1 MKNNETLQQDVQDAI
16 KWQPLLSAGQI
27 GVTANDGVINLT
39 GSVDSYAK
47 KLEAEDAA
55 KSVAGVKAV
64 VEKLQIKFSSMY
76 EKKDDNDIASEAI
89 KALKSNWR
97 VPQDKVK
104 IKVEGGWIT
113 LEGQLAWNFE
123 REAARDSVKDLAG
136 VSGVSNNIK
145 IKSESRD
152 AIERVDIESA
162 LRRNSAINDDNISV
176 DVSGTKVTLTGTVAS
191 WYQRDE
197 AEKTAWNAPGVWSVD
212 NELVV
217 EYDYHL
223 TESL

>member
-27 GVTANDGVINLT
+27 GVTAIDGVITLT
-39 GSVDSYAK
+39 GIVDSYAK

-55 KSVAGVKAV
+55 KNVAGVKAV
-64 VEKLQIKFSSMY
+64 VEKLEIKFNSMY
-76 EKKDDNDIASEAI
+76 ENADDNDIATEVI
-89 KALKSNWR
+89 NALKNNWR
-97 VPQDKVK
+97 VPQDNVK
-104 IKVEGGWIT
+104 IKVEGGWVT
-113 LEGQLAWNFE
+113 LDGQMAWNYE
-123 REAARDSVKDLAG
+123 KEAARDSVKDLIG

-162 LRRNSAINDDNISV
+162 LRRNSAINDDNITV
-176 DVSGTKVTLTGTVAS
+176 NVSGTKVTLTGSVTS

-197 AEKTAWNAPGVWSVD
+197 AEKIAWNAPGVWSVD

>member
-27 GVTANDGVINLT
+27 GVTAIDGVITLT
-39 GSVDSYAK
+39 GIVDSYAK

-55 KSVAGVKAV
+55 KNVAGVKAV
-64 VEKLQIKFSSMY
+64 VEKLEIKFNSMY
-76 EKKDDNDIASEAI
+76 ENADDNDIATEVI
-89 KALKSNWR
+89 NALKNNWR

-104 IKVEGGWIT
+104 IKVEGGWVT
-113 LEGQLAWNFE
+113 LDGQMAWNYE
-123 REAARDSVKDLAG
+123 KEAARDSVKDLIG

-162 LRRNSAINDDNISV
+162 LRRNSAINDDNITV
-176 DVSGTKVTLTGTVAS
+176 NVSGTKVTLTGSVTS

-197 AEKTAWNAPGVWSVD
+197 AEKIAWNAPGVWSVD

-217 EYDYHL
+217 EYDYQL

>member
-1 MKNNETLQQDVQDAI
+1 MKNNEELQQDVQDAI
-16 KWQPLLSAGQI
+16 KWQPLLNAGQI
-27 GVTANDGVINLT
+27 GVTANDGVITLT
-39 GSVDSYAK
+39 GIVDSYAK

-76 EKKDDNDIASEAI
+76 EKKDDNDIATEAL

-104 IKVEGGWIT
+104 LKVEGGWIT
-113 LEGQLAWNFE
+113 LDGQLAWNYE
-123 REAARDSVKDLAG
+123 KEAAKDAVKDLAG

-152 AIERVDIESA
+152 AIEKVDIESA

-176 DVSGTKVTLTGTVAS
+176 DVSGTKVTLTGTVTS

-197 AEKTAWNAPGVWSVD
+197 AEKIAWNAPGVWSVD